1 MKQNN
6 ISYPRNVNQHRIIK
20 TNDDI
25 QSQNTVSNPICA
37 KQPLFSFSEAGIQQA
52 TAAES
57 SQTATIK
64 QKIRTRALNKLSL
77 ISHKNRNDSSFYQKK
92 KNRRD

>member
-37 KQPLFSFSEAGIQQA
+37 KQPLLLSEARIQQTA
-52 TAAES
+52 AAES
-57 SQTATIK
+57 SQTAPINSNK
-64 QKIRTRALNKLSL
+64 LIRTHA
-77 ISHKNRNDSSFYQKK
+77 RNEI
-92 KNRRD
+92 